1 VALTEEGLIEVPG
14 MSSQWVRLA
23 SGAKAHY
30 VTSGSSGP
38 AVVLLH
44 GGIPGSSGTAGWRFM
59 APFLGE
65 NGFRVYCPDMPGYGL
80 SDTRPEYRPAGLH
93 SHVDFIHEFT
103 TALGCET
110 FHLSGNSMGC
120 VNTANYLVA
129 HPERVLSFILIA
141 GDVGDVVTG
150 TKPPSTVAELAGY
163 DGTREGMRR
172 MMEAIIYR
180 GDAIT
185 DDLVEMRYLAASRHR
200 EAIIKFF
207 PSILEYAGIKPW
219 SDPNI
224 AARLSTKGRID
235 KITIPGI
242 YLFGKEDVV
251 TPVDWGYAQE
261 DVLPKVQ
268 FFYPEECGHQGQ
280 TDRPDLFNPVFL
292 EFFRDGKV
300 SRRTADAAGVS
311 KRRPEIADL
320 VEAGL
325 R

>member
-1 VALTEEGLIEVPG
+1 MALTSEGLVDEPG
-14 MSSQWVRLA
+14 TSSQWVRLA

-30 VTSGSSGP
+30 IASGSSGP

-80 SDTRPEYRPAGLH
+80 SDARPEYRPAGLH
-93 SHVDFIHEFT
+93 RHVDFIHEFT
-103 TALGCET
+103 TALGLDK

-120 VNTANYLVA
+120 VNTVNYVLA

-141 GDVGDVVTG
+141 GDAGDVVTG
-150 TKPPSTVAELAGY
+150 PKPASKVAELAGY
-163 DGTREGMRR
+163 DGTRDGMRR

-185 DDLVEMRYLAASRHR
+185 DDLVEMRYQAAARHQD
-200 EAIIKFF
+200 AIAAFF
-207 PSILEYAGIKPW
+207 PAILEYAGLKPW
-219 SDPNI
+219 TDPNI

-235 KITIPGI
+235 QITIPGI
-242 YLFGKEDVV
+242 YLFGTEDVV
-251 TPVDWGYAQE
+251 TPVEWGYAQE
-261 DVLPKVQ
+261 DVLPRVQ
-268 FFYPEECGHQGQ
+268 FFYPQECGHQGQ

-300 SRRTADAAGVS
+300 ARQTADAAGVS
-311 KRRPEIADL
+311 ERHPENPAL
-320 VEAGL
+320 VAQG
-325 R
+325 